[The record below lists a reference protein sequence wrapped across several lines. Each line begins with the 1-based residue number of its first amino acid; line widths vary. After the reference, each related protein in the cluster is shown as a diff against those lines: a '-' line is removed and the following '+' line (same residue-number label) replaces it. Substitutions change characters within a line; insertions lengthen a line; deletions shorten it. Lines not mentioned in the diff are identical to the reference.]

1 MFKINMKDTRTTPLA
16 SFKVIIANFEHIL
29 HPVDFEEV
37 NAEWEEKVDLAER
50 KDVRCLLEF

>member
-1 MFKINMKDTRTTPLA
+1 MKDTRTTSLA
-16 SFKVIIANFEHIL
+16 SFKVIIVNFEHIL

-50 KDVRCLLEF
+50 KDVRCLLDF